1 MSSRPD
7 NAGANV
13 RFTGA
18 GAGAATFGASPLAT
32 ASPNSGRLARVL
44 NRCLLANI
52 ADSFPLLA
60 RSGVRLRVARGG
72 HVETDHHRMIFVD
85 HVVAVHHVAALPI
98 SKPHFDRGVAPRV
111 EAHGVLARQVNAC
124 RTVAAASRPAVLAAP
139 STVIVMIVRVAAVKA
154 GGALGDL

>member
-1 MSSRPD
+1 MERGSLPYRTMPLWRDLSRSTSGKYRFLMSSRPD

-18 GAGAATFGASPLAT
+18 GAGAATFAASPLAT

-52 ADSFPLLA
+52 ADSFPLLT

-72 HVETDHHRMIFVD
+72 HVETDHHGMIFVN
-85 HVVAVHHVAALPI
+85 HVVAVHRVAALPI
-98 SKPHFDRGVAPRV
+98 SKAHFDRGVAPR
-111 EAHGVLARQVNAC
+111 
-124 RTVAAASRPAVLAAP
+124 
-139 STVIVMIVRVAAVKA
+139 
-154 GGALGDL
+154 